1 MVAKRFTQVEEI
13 DYNENFSLVIK
24 FQSIGIIVAIVAYR
38 TLELHQMNVKNACHE
53 TIEGFVV
60 HNHEDKMYR

>member
-24 FQSIGIIVAIVAYR
+24 FQSIGIIVATVAYR
-38 TLELHQMNVKNACHE
+38 TLELHQMNVKNAFHE
-53 TIEGFVV
+53 TT
-60 HNHEDKMYR
+60 